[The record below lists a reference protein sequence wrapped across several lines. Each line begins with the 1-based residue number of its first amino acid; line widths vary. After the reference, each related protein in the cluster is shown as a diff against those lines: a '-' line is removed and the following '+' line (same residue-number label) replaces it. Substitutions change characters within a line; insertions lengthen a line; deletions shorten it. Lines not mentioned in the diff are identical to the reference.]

1 MWAQR
6 GAEYGTPSVAAPLA
20 ASLLFGDILAPFNIL
35 VSRSGFMA
43 CKMKTQVLYRR
54 MLVLDY

>member
-1 MWAQR
+1 MGAQH
-6 GAEYGTPSVAAPLA
+6 GAEYGTPSVAAPLS

-43 CKMKTQVLYRR
+43 CKMKTRVLYRQ
-54 MLVLDY
+54 MLVLDF